1 RFPPIA
7 GATELMAQSVTTVV
21 LKRMQGKA
29 RWSANRNLSQ
39 QVLAAAQEANAEKA
53 LGLLRARYRIT
64 HEAVLNDAFSK
75 QVDEFLK
82 SGMVEVEEMKMVRL
96 YGSRTVTLEQTRT
109 LRVKPS
115 LASTLVSG
123 VGVLNFG
130 MVYFNL
136 INLNSALKEVQSDG
150 SFEAAAGFISAILGT
165 MGAVAAALVS
175 TRAIYATTM
184 LRLTGT
190 APGLAYSG
198 GVARFLTSNLFSRAV
213 GWPVIVF
220 GLGSDAAKAIRQ
232 SIQGDGF
239 AAAYTAL
246 GGVAVAAGAA
256 AILEGS
262 IAIVG
267 PTVFVPFAGWAA
279 ATVVVLGA
287 AIVAG
292 GVALHSKAHARQHR
306 PMELWAARST
316 FGNHYNDGEE
326 RPGITLNNN
335 RQLPGFINLAEE
347 IRAWYAA
354 YYAPVLL
361 NEAEAKALGWEG
373 VDSKLHNHRAP
384 NTPSWERIFHNGA
397 PRGPSKVEFTVLLRG
412 YLLGQ
417 SSWEGNLSSNK
428 GPSDFNVVL
437 PVIPAIRLTPAG
449 LLLNVTKEIS
459 GFDNW
464 IFNIDYSPNQGL
476 DESAIA
482 TAQFLL
488 EE

>member
-198 GVARFLTSNLFSRAV
+198 GVARFLTSKLFSRGV

-220 GLGSDAAKAIRQ
+220 GLSSDLSKAKRQ
-232 SIQGDGF
+232 YRQGDS
-239 AAAYTAL
+239 ASSAYTAS
-246 GGVAVAAGAA
+246 GGFLVAAGSF

-262 IAIVG
+262 LAITG
-267 PTVFVPFAGWAA
+267 ATFFVPVAGWAA
-279 ATVVVLGA
+279 AAIVLLGA

-292 GVALHSKAHARQHR
+292 GLALHAQAHASKHT
-306 PMELWAARST
+306 PIELWAARSI
-316 FGNHYNDGEE
+316 FGNYQNDGEH
-326 RPGITLNNN
+326 RPTITLDTHK
-335 RQLPGFINLAEE
+335 RLPKFYNLNEE
-347 IRAWYAA
+347 IRVWYAA

-361 NEAEAKALGWEG
+361 NKDEAKSLGWEG
-373 VDSKLHNHRAP
+373 VDSKLHNHRVS
-384 NTPSWERIFHNGA
+384 NLPSWERIFPTGA
-397 PRGPSKVEFTVLLRG
+397 PREQSKVEFTILLRG
-412 YLLGQ
+412 YLLSQ
-417 SSWEGNLSSNK
+417 SSWEGNLSSIE
-428 GPSDFNVVL
+428 GVSDVKVVL
-437 PVIPAIRLTPAG
+437 PVTPAIRLTSAG

-464 IFNIDYSPNQGL
+464 VLNIAYSPNQGL
-476 DESAIA
+476 DESAVA
-482 TAQFLL
+482 TAHLLL
-488 EE
+488 ED